1 MQIEMN
7 FIGHI
12 AENNSASQ
20 NHYDKNFDKFSEQCK
35 YLFKLLMNG
44 NKITVK
50 EAILKH
56 GISSLPRRVKDLSE
70 NDVQISWEWQKEIR
84 RLNILV
90 YIVIQIIFQAIYILS
105 RNVS

>member
-50 EAILKH
+50 EAILNH
-56 GISSLPRRVKDLSE
+56 NINSLPRRMMDLKE
-70 NDVQISWEWQKEIR
+70 NLVQISYEWVYHESDTKYKVWFMNDENKIFNQKF
-84 RLNILV
+84 LKK
-90 YIVIQIIFQAIYILS
+90 
-105 RNVS
+105 